1 MEGSNILIVDNCK
14 TYIENAVKAFS
25 ETGIQS
31 TLYFAENHIEAWS
44 LLQGD
49 QKLSPLPKIM
59 LIDINAVGINGI
71 DLISKI
77 RLDSELKSIL
87 IFVISNINNNENKLA
102 ALNLNVAG
110 YMHKPF
116 GNEEIITLFS
126 TLNNYWNNI
135 EFSSKSK

>member
-1 MEGSNILIVDNCK
+1 MERSNILIVDNCN
-14 TYIENAVKAFS
+14 TYIENAAKAFY

-49 QKLSPLPKIM
+49 HKLSPLPQIM
-59 LIDINAVGINGI
+59 LIDINAEGINGI
-71 DLISKI
+71 DLINKI
-77 RLDSELKSIL
+77 RLNLELKSIL

-102 ALNLNVAG
+102 ALNLNIAG

-116 GNEEIITLFS
+116 ENEEIINLFS
-126 TLNNYWNNI
+126 TLNDYWKSI
-135 EFSSKSK
+135 EFSRKNK